1 VNSPAGPTADLAAA
15 APDRVA
21 EAARRAGT
29 HNPLLGF
36 AADPPDAQPA
46 SDWQTG
52 KPAAALI
59 DAVGGWLGATERR
72 VAASLVVLGYAARL
86 VGPAV
91 ALLVRDEILVDVR
104 PERMTF
110 GYAPDRGFQL
120 AMPEPAGWTGP
131 PASIRRA
138 WGDVVVEAHLRPV
151 VDAVRA
157 EVPVAAGLLW
167 GNVASGLAGALA
179 ALVRDRTAP
188 AGNCHAVGRD
198 LLDAGPLRGSG
209 ELSVH
214 DGQLRFVRR
223 SCCLFYRLEGGGM
236 CGDCPLPKPP
246 LPKTQL

>member
-1 VNSPAGPTADLAAA
+1 VKPPADPAVDLVAV

-21 EAARRAGT
+21 EAVRRAGT

-36 AADPPDAQPA
+36 ATDPPGELPA
-46 SDWQTG
+46 TDWQAG
-52 KPAAALI
+52 KPAAGLI

-91 ALLVRDEILVDVR
+91 ALLVRDDLLVDVR
-104 PERMTF
+104 PERVTF

-120 AMPEPAGWTGP
+120 AVPEPAGWTGA
-131 PASIRRA
+131 PATLRRA
-138 WGDVVVEAHLRPV
+138 WGDVVVDAHLRPV

-167 GNVASGLAGALA
+167 GNVASGLAGALS
-179 ALVRDRTAP
+179 ALVRDRAAP
-188 AGNCHAVGRD
+188 AEHCHAVGRD
-198 LLDAGPLRGSG
+198 LLDAGPLRDSG
-209 ELSVH
+209 ALSVH

-236 CGDCPLPKPP
+236 CGDCPLPK
-246 LPKTQL
+246 TQR

>member
-1 VNSPAGPTADLAAA
+1 VNQPDDLVAVP
-15 APDRVA
+15 PDRVA
-21 EAARRAGT
+21 AAARRAGA

-36 AADPPDAQPA
+36 AGDPPDELPA
-46 SDWQTG
+46 SEWQTG

-91 ALLVRDEILVDVR
+91 ALLVRDGILVDVR
-104 PERMTF
+104 PERVTF

-120 AMPEPAGWTGP
+120 ALPHPAGWAGP
-131 PASIRRA
+131 LAALRRA
-138 WGDVVVEAHLRPV
+138 WGDVVVDAHLRPV
-151 VDAVRA
+151 IDAVQA

-167 GNVASGLAGALA
+167 GNVASGTAGALA

-188 AGNCHAVGRD
+188 AELCQALGRD
-198 LLDAGPLRGSG
+198 LLDVGPLRDSG

-214 DGQLRFVRR
+214 DGQLRFVRP

-236 CGDCPLPKPP
+236 CGDCALAP
-246 LPKTQL
+246 TNRTW

>member
-1 VNSPAGPTADLAAA
+1 VKPPAGLMPV

-21 EAARRAGT
+21 GAARRAGT

-46 SDWQTG
+46 TDWQAG

-59 DAVGGWLGATERR
+59 DAVGNWLSATERR

-104 PERMTF
+104 PERVTF
-110 GYAPDRGFQL
+110 GYAPDRGFQIAL
-120 AMPEPAGWTGP
+120 PEPAGWTGP
-131 PASIRRA
+131 PATLRRA

-167 GNVASGLAGALA
+167 GNVASGLVGALA

-188 AGNCHAVGRD
+188 AERCHAVGQD
-198 LLDAGPLRGSG
+198 LLDAGPLRDSG
-209 ELSVH
+209 ALSVH
-214 DGQLRFVRR
+214 DGRLRFVRR

-236 CGDCPLPKPP
+236 CGDCPLPKAP
-246 LPKTQL
+246 LPTTQH

>member
-1 VNSPAGPTADLAAA
+1 MNPPAGLTPVS
-15 APDRVA
+15 PDRVA
-21 EAARRAGT
+21 GAARRAGT

-36 AADPPDAQPA
+36 ATEVVA
-46 SDWQTG
+46 SDQQTDARPATDWQAG

-59 DAVGGWLGATERR
+59 DAVGNWLGATERR

-104 PERMTF
+104 PERVRF
-110 GYAPDRGFQL
+110 GYAPDRGFRIAL
-120 AMPEPAGWTGP
+120 PEPAGWTGP
-131 PASIRRA
+131 PATLRRA

-167 GNVASGLAGALA
+167 GNVASGLVGALA
-179 ALVRDRTAP
+179 SLVRDRSAP
-188 AGNCHAVGRD
+188 VGRCRAVGQD
-198 LLDAGPLRGSG
+198 LLDVGPLRDSG
-209 ELSVH
+209 PLSVH

-236 CGDCPLPKPP
+236 CGDCPLPA
-246 LPKTQL
+246 T

>member
-1 VNSPAGPTADLAAA
+1 VSPPADLVAVTAE
-15 APDRVA
+15 RVTA
-21 EAARRAGT
+21 AARRAGR

-36 AADPPDAQPA
+36 ATDPRGELPA
-46 SDWQTG
+46 SDWSAG
-52 KPAAALI
+52 RPAPVLI

-91 ALLVRDEILVDVR
+91 ALLVRDGILVDVR
-104 PERMTF
+104 PERVTF
-110 GYAPDRGFQL
+110 GYAPDRGFHL
-120 AMPEPAGWTGP
+120 AMPRPAGWTGP
-131 PASIRRA
+131 PAALRRA
-138 WGDVVVEAHLRPV
+138 WGEVVVEAHLRPV

-179 ALVRDRTAP
+179 ALTRDRVVP
-188 AGNCHAVGRD
+188 AGRCHAVGRE

-214 DGQLRFVRR
+214 DGQLWFVRR
-223 SCCLFYRLEGGGM
+223 SCCLFYRLPGGGM
-236 CGDCPLPKPP
+236 CGDCALLPR
-246 LPKTQL
+246 TARVR